1 MLAHCS
7 ARRAVT
13 VLHRPCGKVQPRNFQ
28 RRTFVSIETL
38 TNGFLDVATALPLP
52 PSFPPYST
60 TIIICTIVSRLIWT
74 VPFSIWAK
82 QRQRR
87 AEEEVMPIIN
97 SLKPGVSKL
106 VLAEMQKAGVRGT
119 KEQIQAAHGK
129 RVKQLLTTRRKQLFS
144 EYRCSPG
151 FTMAIPIITQVP
163 LFMGFS
169 IVLNRLSQAPTP
181 FDSESFLT
189 LSTLVH
195 ADPTATLPIA
205 LGLITL
211 ANVESS
217 RWFITD
223 AQRER
228 QEKVQKWK
236 EDRVARG
243 ETVIEPQKIIK
254 STLRLISVGRIV
266 VATMVPGGV
275 ILYWVTSATFGLVQT
290 WIMDYW
296 ELRRKRKLA
305 PAPAHSKK
313 RPAAKQ

>member
-7 ARRAVT
+7 ARRAVN
-13 VLHRPCGKVQPRNFQ
+13 VLHRPCGNVQPRSFQ
-28 RRTFVSIETL
+28 RRTFVNIETF
-38 TNGFLDVATALPLP
+38 TNGFLDLATALPLP
-52 PSFPPYST
+52 SSFPPYST
-60 TIIICTIVSRLIWT
+60 TIIICTVVSRLIWT

-87 AEEEVMPIIN
+87 AEEEVMPIVN

-106 VLAEMQKAGVRGT
+106 VLTEMQKIGVRGT

-129 RVKQLLTTRRKQLFS
+129 RVKQLLTTRQKQLFS

-189 LSTLVH
+189 LSTLAHV
-195 ADPTATLPIA
+195 DPTATLPIA

-217 RWFITD
+217 RWFMTD

-254 STLRLISVGRIV
+254 SALRLISVGRIV

-290 WIMDYW
+290 WIMDYL
-296 ELRRKRKLA
+296 ELQRKRKLA
-305 PAPAHSKK
+305 LAPALSKK
-313 RPAAKQ
+313 IPAAKQ

>member
-7 ARRAVT
+7 ARRAVN
-13 VLHRPCGKVQPRNFQ
+13 VLRRPYVKAQPCSFQ
-28 RRTFVSIETL
+28 RRTLVSIETF
-38 TNGFLDVATALPLP
+38 TNGFLDLAIALPLP

-60 TIIICTIVSRLIWT
+60 TIIICTVVSRLIWT

-87 AEEEVMPIIN
+87 AEEEVIPIIS

-106 VLAEMQKAGVRGT
+106 VFSEMQKAGVRGT

-129 RVKQLLTTRRKQLFS
+129 RVKQLLTTRQKQLFS
-144 EYRCSPG
+144 EYHCSPG

-189 LSTLVH
+189 LSTLAH

-254 STLRLISVGRIV
+254 SALRLISVGRIV

-275 ILYWVTSATFGLVQT
+275 VLYWVTSATFGLVQT

-305 PAPAHSKK
+305 STPSKMTPTA
-313 RPAAKQ
+313 RQ